1 MKNDV
6 FFGGVL
12 IKFMDLI
19 ERRYSV
25 RKYKNKPIETEKL
38 EKILEAV
45 RIAPTAANK
54 QPFKFIVIKTSGRE
68 DELKAIYGAEWFTHA
83 PIVICACAVPEE
95 GWVRSDGK
103 NYSEVDVTIA
113 MDHLILEA
121 TSLGLG
127 TCWIAAFNADAARSV
142 LKLPEGVEP
151 ILFTTLGYPDDEI
164 RPKTRKELS
173 QIVRYEH
180 W

>member
-1 MKNDV
+1 ME
-6 FFGGVL
+6 
-12 IKFMDLI
+12 FMDLI
-19 ERRYSV
+19 NGRYSV
-25 RKYKNKPIETEKL
+25 RRYKSKTVEGEKL
-38 EKILEAV
+38 EKIMEAV
-45 RIAPTAANK
+45 RVAPTAANK
-54 QPFKFIVIKTSGRE
+54 QPFKFIVMNTAGRE
-68 DELKAIYGAEWFTHA
+68 DELKTIYGAEWFTQA
-83 PIVICACAVPEE
+83 PLVICGCAVPEE
-95 GWVRSDGK
+95 GWIRSDGK

-127 TCWIAAFNADAARSV
+127 TCWIAAFNADAARKV
-142 LKLPEGVEP
+142 LNLPEGVEP
-151 ILFTTLGYPDDEI
+151 VLFTTLGYPDDEP